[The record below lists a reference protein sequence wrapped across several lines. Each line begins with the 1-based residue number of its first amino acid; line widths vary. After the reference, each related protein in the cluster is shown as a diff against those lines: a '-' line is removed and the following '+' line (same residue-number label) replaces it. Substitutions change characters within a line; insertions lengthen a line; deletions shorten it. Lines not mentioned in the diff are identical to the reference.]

1 MSKEGEILSK
11 ALKMNPTE
19 RVEIIDQLIQSL
31 DKPDK
36 EIDKIWKKEAEQRI
50 DAYEAGDIQT
60 VTLQEIREK
69 YEYV

>member
-1 MSKEGEILSK
+1 MSKKDQVLSK
-11 ALKMNPTE
+11 ALKMKPIE

-36 EIDKIWKKEAEQRI
+36 EIDKLWKKEAEEHI

-60 VTLQEIREK
+60 K
-69 YEYV
+69 